1 MTQKTQTLPTVTEEL
16 DYPKK
21 VMKTVAYF
29 NNSGLH
35 FRLPTFTSG
44 TICLT
49 LNVVLDPV
57 NILTS
62 KIVSNYPHKIQCE
75 RVRN

>member
-1 MTQKTQTLPTVTEEL
+1 MKQNIKTLRR
-16 DYPKK
+16 K
-21 VMKTVAYF
+21 
-29 NNSGLH
+29 
-35 FRLPTFTSG
+35 PTFISG

-62 KIVSNYPHKIQCE
+62 NIQLSRHELQKVSYQTLVNLRFFSDGEKKKCL
-75 RVRN
+75 